1 MGVVVRRAATEDAW
15 ELTRLRRVMLKTFQ
29 EIHDE
34 AWEYSCKDAFE
45 QALSDPDG
53 MIQAFVIDAGDFPGK
68 LASCAV
74 GVIQQRLPSPENHS
88 GLIGYIQSVSTDPD
102 YRRRGYARAAV
113 EATLEWLD
121 SCGVPTTELV
131 ASSMGDDMYRDL
143 GFSEPRFGAHLSRRL
158 PLLVP
163 VALS

>member
-1 MGVVVRRAATEDAW
+1 MGVVVRRASVEDAW
-15 ELTRLRRVMLKTFQ
+15 ELTRLRRVMLKTVQ
-29 EIHDE
+29 PVEDDG
-34 AWEYSCKDAFE
+34 AWEYACTDTLE

-53 MIQAFVIDAGDFPGK
+53 MIQAFVVDAGDFPGK
-68 LASCAV
+68 LAASAV

-121 SCGVPTTELV
+121 SCGVPRTEL
-131 ASSMGDDMYRDL
+131 SSTPMGDRLYREL
-143 GFSEPRFGAHLSRRL
+143 GFEEPRRAAHLSRNL
-158 PLLVP
+158 PQQ
-163 VALS
+163 SH